1 MIYRVG
7 VSALLAVLLVCG
19 AAPGVSAA
27 GWIDPDEEPNR
38 SIAAWVADSA
48 REWIALDDTRSADL
62 DPAAL
67 SFGTPVRALTWHPR
81 VLGAGEESEP
91 LWPDE
96 DAGPGRLVPPSR
108 ENEPERRPSP
118 PRHPGALPAGSDP
131 VTEGLVQAVDVW
143 WVPVLL
149 DGAGVGVLEVAFER
163 ATTTVAATWSAPAAQ
178 RIIGAPHTIVRD
190 DYGFIGINLPN
201 VVALDAAA
209 RDHVAGEVPIET
221 YLDSLTASMKGPA
234 AEAARTGGA
243 RAPIIATILTLLILG
258 ALMWLFAWQRDQDE
272 EDQTP

>member
-1 MIYRVG
+1 MIYRFG

-48 REWIALDDTRSADL
+48 REWIALDDTRSAGL
-62 DPAAL
+62 DSAAL

-81 VLGAGEESEP
+81 VLGVGDESEP
-91 LWPDE
+91 LWPDA

-108 ENEPERRPSP
+108 ENEPEQRPSP
-118 PRHPGALPAGSDP
+118 PRHPGALPVGSDP

-149 DGAGVGVLEVAFER
+149 DGAGIGVLEVAFER

-178 RIIGAPHTIVRD
+178 RIIAAPHTIVRD
-190 DYGFIGINLPN
+190 DYGFIGIDLPN
-201 VVALDAAA
+201 VIALDAAA

-221 YLDSLTASMKGPA
+221 YLDSLAASMKAPA
-234 AEAARTGGA
+234 AEAARTGSA
-243 RAPIIATILTLLILG
+243 RAPIIATILALLILG
-258 ALMWLFAWQRDQDE
+258 ALMWLVAWQRDQDE
-272 EDQTP
+272 ADQTP